1 MTDEKYSIITIGREY
16 GSGGTSIAKKISER
30 LNIPW
35 YDRDFAKITAKESG
49 YSYDEV
55 LSEGEE
61 ISDFSSALNTFLNN
75 AAAYTSSFD
84 EIFKAQKEALISLP
98 RPCIVIGRCGNLIC
112 REAGIKSFDIFLYSD
127 IESRVNRIKEITNDG
142 SVDVKY
148 VSGVDHKRENYYK
161 KYTHHELGDYKDYD
175 MCLNTGVLGYDKS
188 ADIIVD
194 ILEGKINPA

>member
-1 MTDEKYSIITIGREY
+1 MAEEKYSIITIGREY
-16 GSGGTSIAKKISER
+16 GSGGTSIAKRISEK

-35 YDRDFAKITAKESG
+35 YDRDFAKITAQESG

-75 AAAYTSSFD
+75 SVSYISSFD

-112 REAGIKSFDIFLYSD
+112 HEAGINSFDIFIHSD
-127 IESRVNRIKEITNDG
+127 IDTRVERIRELKNDD
-142 SVDVKY
+142 SIDRKY
-148 VSGVDHKRENYYK
+148 VMSIDHKRENYMK

-175 MCLNTGVLGYDKS
+175 ICINTGKLGYDKT

-194 ILEGKINPA
+194 ILNGKIG